1 MSAKIL
7 PLSSFE
13 DKDSRD
19 KDSCMSFETTSVASS
34 QEYIM
39 KDSFLVMATYVY
51 FQKISEK
58 IPSNWLINNFVLPS
72 FKEHS
77 INEADRLCIPT
88 PQ

>member
-19 KDSCMSFETTSVASS
+19 KDSSMSFETTSVASS

-39 KDSFLVMATYVY
+39 KDSFLVIATYVY
-51 FQKISEK
+51 FQIIPEK
-58 IPSNWLINNFVLPS
+58 IPSDWLINHLLLPS

-77 INEADRLCIPT
+77 LN
-88 PQ
+88 